1 MLSRQ
6 YIYWGDKDLLRGL
19 AGRRSKALNPE
30 PVGVSSLG
38 NKIPEQVLNL
48 LFHFK
53 PYLPSVCRD
62 NTLSTDQP
70 GQPFFFSGGGVVLLN
85 KW

>member
-30 PVGVSSLG
+30 PVGVSSSEGDSRTISYPQQLQLKSRRAAAG
-38 NKIPEQVLNL
+38 LTN
-48 LFHFK
+48 
-53 PYLPSVCRD
+53 
-62 NTLSTDQP
+62 
-70 GQPFFFSGGGVVLLN
+70 
-85 KW
+85 